1 MAFVI
6 VFLQELITGK
16 GVVQGLQEGDPV
28 NMAAVAAVA
37 VTVVGL
43 TGFLALQGD
52 DDYVARDM

>member
-6 VFLQELITGK
+6 VMLQELISGK
-16 GVVQGLQEGDPV
+16 GIIAGLQEGDPA
-28 NMAAVAAVA
+28 NIAGVAAFA

-52 DDYVARDM
+52 DDYVSKEL